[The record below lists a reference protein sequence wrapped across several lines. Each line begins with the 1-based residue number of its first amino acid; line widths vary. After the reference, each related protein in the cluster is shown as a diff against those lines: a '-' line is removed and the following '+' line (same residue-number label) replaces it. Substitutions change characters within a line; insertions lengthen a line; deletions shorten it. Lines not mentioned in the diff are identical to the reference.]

1 MFVTWLKGAMF
12 LLAGLLLLAAPAHAE
27 DEIGFEADA
36 VSISQ
41 EDGSMLATG
50 NVVMTQAGMTL
61 YADEVRYN
69 REDDVAVATGNVR
82 FIDNDGAIHR
92 AEVMTLDTEFTHIV
106 AETLRSK
113 YTDGSFF
120 IADSGDIVTGAT
132 SIFDSS
138 RFSPCNCDFENGE
151 TPIWDLRATST
162 RHNAETQTIIHS
174 NVRMHILNL
183 PIGYLPY
190 LAHPDWTVRRRTGL
204 LAPSF
209 GISSDLGV
217 TSSIPYFVVIDDTRD
232 IEFTG
237 YRFQHRGAALKTR
250 YRQRWD
256 NSDLNAVL
264 YAGSLNTFKK
274 NRENVAAIDA
284 LFNTRLGDGWDV
296 KLRARRAS
304 QDTFMRRYKFNSAT
318 WLKSSATAE
327 RIKPDRYYYVEASD
341 AQSLSAGTAA
351 DHQTTILPYVFYED
365 VKPGFRSSQTLKTE
379 ISAIQLDNDEGHDL
393 SRWVGNIELTDQ
405 VGTGNLRTE
414 LRTALIGS
422 YYSIQK
428 KPASATTKTDD
439 IGRIVPAASVNFGYP
454 LAVFSN
460 SGNAVIEPRL
470 QLAYIGGKDRTGE
483 IPNRDS
489 ADYRIDPANLFL
501 LNRFQGYDYLR
512 PGGRADMGV
521 SIQANNALLQRV
533 TGFIGVSRRLSGK
546 PSAGLAVNES
556 SNLSDYVASF
566 SARPFDKISFSW
578 SGRMAPDDFKLNE
591 SKTSVSGDISSLS
604 YSFDH
609 MQLAKPYFSSAAHD
623 LEELTASFTYKIGN
637 GWSAVGTQVW
647 DLSNGQTVRD
657 SSTAALKWTGG
668 LQNCLSI
675 DFGYDRDLNADRD
688 IKADDQFTF
697 TMNFKYLGAISK
709 DVINSTFL
717 NSN

>member
-1 MFVTWLKGAMF
+1 MFVAWLKGAMF

-120 IADSGDIVTGAT
+120 IADSGDIVSGAT

-190 LAHPDWTVRRRTGL
+190 LAHPDWTVRRRTGF

-264 YAGSLNTFKK
+264 YAG
-274 NRENVAAIDA
+274 
-284 LFNTRLGDGWDV
+284 
-296 KLRARRAS
+296 
-304 QDTFMRRYKFNSAT
+304 
-318 WLKSSATAE
+318 
-327 RIKPDRYYYVEASD
+327 
-341 AQSLSAGTAA
+341 
-351 DHQTTILPYVFYED
+351 
-365 VKPGFRSSQTLKTE
+365 
-379 ISAIQLDNDEGHDL
+379 
-393 SRWVGNIELTDQ
+393 
-405 VGTGNLRTE
+405 
-414 LRTALIGS
+414 
-422 YYSIQK
+422 
-428 KPASATTKTDD
+428 
-439 IGRIVPAASVNFGYP
+439 
-454 LAVFSN
+454 
-460 SGNAVIEPRL
+460 
-470 QLAYIGGKDRTGE
+470 
-483 IPNRDS
+483 
-489 ADYRIDPANLFL
+489 
-501 LNRFQGYDYLR
+501 
-512 PGGRADMGV
+512 
-521 SIQANNALLQRV
+521 
-533 TGFIGVSRRLSGK
+533 
-546 PSAGLAVNES
+546 
-556 SNLSDYVASF
+556 
-566 SARPFDKISFSW
+566 
-578 SGRMAPDDFKLNE
+578 
-591 SKTSVSGDISSLS
+591 
-604 YSFDH
+604 
-609 MQLAKPYFSSAAHD
+609 
-623 LEELTASFTYKIGN
+623 
-637 GWSAVGTQVW
+637 
-647 DLSNGQTVRD
+647 
-657 SSTAALKWTGG
+657 
-668 LQNCLSI
+668 
-675 DFGYDRDLNADRD
+675 
-688 IKADDQFTF
+688 
-697 TMNFKYLGAISK
+697 
-709 DVINSTFL
+709 
-717 NSN
+717 